1 MKKIYLAFTMLLT
14 MAACTENKPSQ
25 QTETNKTEAGDNK
38 LADCDI
44 TLNGIH
50 FTKSI
55 NGGDKLVTDSAG
67 IITVR
72 ANPNADFFID
82 PNEKISQDDAGILLT
97 EVDNTKPFTFKGKV
111 TSGFLKEGGLYN
123 AATFFVFANDTLWQK
138 LCFEQGDHG
147 EHRIVSVRTIGTSDD
162 NNHDVVDSAKSVY
175 FKISSDTHTIASY
188 FSLDG
193 QEWQMVR
200 IYRNNYPQ
208 QLYLGICSQAP
219 QAEECVSTFEELE
232 LTTDNV
238 DDFRM
243 GN

>member
-1 MKKIYLAFTMLLT
+1 MKKYFYFAALVLSL
-14 MAACTENKPSQ
+14 AACDSK
-25 QTETNKTEAGDNK
+25 QTEPQNTEADNAK
-38 LADCDI
+38 LADCDVTI
-44 TLNGIH
+44 NGIH

-55 NGGDKLVTDSAG
+55 NGAEKLVTDSAG
-67 IITVR
+67 IVTLR

-97 EVDNTKPFTFKGKV
+97 EVDNTKPFTFTGKV
-111 TSGFLKEGGLYN
+111 TSGFLSEGGLYN

-162 NNHDVVDSAKSVY
+162 NNHDVVDSAKSLY
-175 FKISSDTHTIASY
+175 FKISSDTQSIASY

-200 IYRNNYPQ
+200 IYKNTYPSP
-208 QLYLGICSQAP
+208 LYLGICSQAP
-219 QAEECVSTFEELE
+219 QAEECVSTFEQLT

-238 DDFRM
+238 TDFRM
-243 GN
+243 GD

>member
-1 MKKIYLAFTMLLT
+1 MKKIYLALAILLT
-14 MAACTENKPSQ
+14 MAACTQNKPSQ
-25 QTETNKTEAGDNK
+25 PETNKTEVDNANMK
-38 LADCDI
+38 DCDI
-44 TLNGIH
+44 TISGIH

-67 IITVR
+67 VVTLR

-82 PNEKISQDDAGILLT
+82 PNEKISQNDAGILLT

-147 EHRIVSVRTIGTSDD
+147 EHRIVSVRTMGTSDD
-162 NNHDVVDSAKSVY
+162 SNHDVVDSAKSVY
-175 FKISSDTHTIASY
+175 FKISSDTQSIASY

-193 QEWQMVR
+193 REWQMVR

-219 QAEECVSTFEELE
+219 QAEECVSTFEELS

>member
-1 MKKIYLAFTMLLT
+1 MKKFLYLTALALDLV
-14 MAACTENKPSQ
+14 ACNNKQAEIKNTES
-25 QTETNKTEAGDNK
+25 DNPK

-44 TLNGIH
+44 TINGIH

-55 NGGDKLVTDSAG
+55 NGADKLVTDSDG
-67 IITVR
+67 IVTMR

-111 TSGFLKEGGLYN
+111 TSGFLSEGGLYN
-123 AATFFVFANDTLWQK
+123 AATFFVYANDTLWQK
-138 LCFEQGDHG
+138 LCFEHGDHG

-162 NNHDVVDSAKSVY
+162 NNHEVVDSAKSVF
-175 FKISSDTHTIASY
+175 FKISSDTHSIASY

-193 QEWQMVR
+193 ELWQMVR
-200 IYRNNYPQ
+200 IYKNQYPAH
-208 QLYLGICSQAP
+208 LYLGICSQAP
-219 QAEECVSTFEELE
+219 QAEECTSTFEQIA

-238 DDFRM
+238 DDFRL
-243 GN
+243 GE

>member
-1 MKKIYLAFTMLLT
+1 MKKFYLAFAMLLT
-14 MAACTENKPSQ
+14 MAACTQNKPSQ
-25 QTETNKTEAGDNK
+25 QAETNKTEAQNANLK
-38 LADCDI
+38 DCDI
-44 TLNGIH
+44 TINGIH
-50 FTKSI
+50 FTKAI
-55 NGGDKLVTDSAG
+55 NGGDKLVSESAG
-67 IITVR
+67 VVTVK

-97 EVDNTKPFTFKGKV
+97 EIDNTKPFTFKGKV
-111 TSGFLKEGGLYN
+111 TS
-123 AATFFVFANDTLWQK
+123 FFVYANDTLWQK

-147 EHRIVSVRTIGTSDD
+147 EHRIVSVRTVGTSDD
-162 NNHDVVDSAKSVY
+162 NNHDVIDSAKSVY
-175 FKISSDTHTIASY
+175 FKISSDTQSIASY

-200 IYRNNYPQ
+200 IYKNNYPQ

-219 QAEECVSTFEELE
+219 QAEECVSTFEELS